1 MRFVLFIIF
10 GFMLCEME
18 AKMKGRGNQASKFL
32 RAFLARNN
40 AVVDSKG
47 RIRPVDKYSF
57 RMPWLQII
65 QRIKEQTCAKI
76 LFLTDAYPHNIDRPR
91 FRLLQPIPHK
101 HKLYCISYI
110 IHHKLYCITLSGE
123 ITYNVVSLVFIG
135 SPVVVGEI
143 LTFWKIWQNF
153 IE

>member
-1 MRFVLFIIF
+1 MLSTFFALKAFSFRKKVAKMRFVLFFIF

-57 RMPWLQII
+57 RMP
-65 QRIKEQTCAKI
+65 
-76 LFLTDAYPHNIDRPR
+76 
-91 FRLLQPIPHK
+91 
-101 HKLYCISYI
+101 
-110 IHHKLYCITLSGE
+110 
-123 ITYNVVSLVFIG
+123 
-135 SPVVVGEI
+135 
-143 LTFWKIWQNF
+143 
-153 IE
+153 